1 MLRIMQAGTL
11 EPFTELAVVIGLAAA
26 LGVVGSLLRQ
36 PLLMAF
42 IGAGILA
49 GPDVLGL
56 LSMDHEVRLLASV
69 GICVLLFVVGLRL
82 DLNII
87 RSMGPAAAVL
97 GLGQVVA
104 TALLGFGVCLAL
116 GMTGVVAAYV
126 SAAITFSSTIIV
138 VKLLSDK
145 REIDSLHGRMA
156 LGLLIVQDIVV
167 VVVMIVLST
176 AEHAG
181 DGVETVSLG
190 SRLAG
195 TVARGAALLIGVA
208 ILARFVLPPLTARL
222 ARTRELL
229 LLFAV
234 SWAVMLASAAHAL
247 GFSRE
252 VGAFLAGVSLAST
265 PYRETLSGR
274 LASLRDFLLLF
285 FFIELGAS
293 LELRS
298 LGAQVGAAVVL
309 VLFTLLCKPMIVI
322 AIMGRLGYRKR
333 TSFLTGVSMGQIS
346 EFSLILA
353 SLGCS
358 LGHLDRGALGLVTMV
373 GLVTFGLSA
382 YMIVGSHRLYERVA
396 PALDLFE
403 KPMKQDDASH
413 DGDGGY
419 QVVLFGLGRFGSR
432 IVEVMQ
438 ARGVRVLGADFDPQV
453 LQEWSARGLPVRYAD
468 ATDPEFG
475 ESLPLHDARWVVC
488 AAPELQANLTVLR
501 TLREHGFT
509 GRIAAT
515 SHGPSHVDRLRKAG
529 ADLVLQPFADAAEQ
543 AADLLLA

>member
-1 MLRIMQAGTL
+1 MLGVMQMGGR

-26 LGVVGSLLRQ
+26 LGVIGSLLRQ

-56 LSMDHEVRLLASV
+56 LSMDHEVRLLASI

-87 RSMGPAAAVL
+87 RAMGPTAAVL
-97 GLGQVVA
+97 GAGQVAV
-104 TALLGFGVCLAL
+104 TALIGFGLCQAL
-116 GMTGVVAAYV
+116 RMPWVEAAYV
-126 SAAITFSSTIIV
+126 AGALTFSSTIIV

-167 VVVMIVLST
+167 VVVMIALST

-181 DGVETVSLG
+181 DTLAAASLG
-190 SRLAG
+190 SRLA
-195 TVARGAALLIGVA
+195 TTAMRGLALLLGVA
-208 ILARFVLPPLTARL
+208 LLARFVLPPLTARL

-234 SWAVMLASAAHAL
+234 AWAVTLASVAHGL

-298 LGAQVGAAVVL
+298 LGAQIDVAMVL
-309 VLFTLLCKPMIVI
+309 ALFTLLCKPLIVI

-353 SLGCS
+353 SLGVS
-358 LGHLDRGALGLVTMV
+358 LGHLDRGVLGLVTVV

-382 YMIVGSHRLYERVA
+382 TLITGSHRLYERVA
-396 PALDLFE
+396 TLLDLFE
-403 KPMKQDDASH
+403 KPIRDDSETRG
-413 DGDGGY
+413 DDGGY
-419 QVVLFGLGRFGSR
+419 EVVLFGLGRFGSR
-432 IVEVMQ
+432 IVEAMQ

-475 ESLPLHDARWVVC
+475 SALPLRDARWVVC
-488 AAPELQANLTVLR
+488 AAPELHANLTVLR

-515 SHGPSHVDRLRKAG
+515 SHGPLHVERLRRAG
-529 ADLVLQPFADAAEQ
+529 ADLVLQPFSDAAEQ
-543 AADLLLA
+543 AASLLSP